1 MTVPHIVTDT
11 SEPSKRTLANRR
23 NALKSTGR
31 SARGP
36 ESTAAGKH
44 RVAMNA
50 FKHGLSGQNLCL
62 QADESIPYF
71 DLALRFIEDLQP
83 VGVREEQLAQKI
95 IDGNWRLNRAAAMEN
110 NLLNNDTVVETYRLT
125 SDDPRS
131 AAIAGQG
138 NAWRADC
145 AGARALESLGRHEA
159 RIARTLFK
167 TTAEFDMLQARR
179 LKRNNDEDTFVA
191 KQSRAWIF
199 LSNALNHYRAIE
211 KEKEAQQQEELEAEV
226 EEPEQEETP
235 QPNPNKPTYKM
246 ALNWQDDPIPEFYPS
261 EPSRESMNRNQALRD
276 FAASIGQP
284 FPVFTDD
291 GSEQSPE

>member
-1 MTVPHIVTDT
+1 MSTNTVNNIEDAA
-11 SEPSKRTLANRR
+11 SKRTLANRR
-23 NALKSTGR
+23 NALKSTGPR
-31 SARGP
+31 
-36 ESTAAGKH
+36 TAVGKH

-71 DLALRFIEDLQP
+71 DLALRFIEDLRP

-138 NAWRADC
+138 NAWRSDC
-145 AGARALESLGRHEA
+145 AGARALESHDRHEA

-167 TTAEFDMLQARR
+167 TIGKMTRFRR
-179 LKRNNDEDTFVA
+179 TIR
-191 KQSRAWIF
+191 
-199 LSNALNHYRAIE
+199 
-211 KEKEAQQQEELEAEV
+211 
-226 EEPEQEETP
+226 
-235 QPNPNKPTYKM
+235 PNPPGNP
-246 ALNWQDDPIPEFYPS
+246 
-261 EPSRESMNRNQALRD
+261 
-276 FAASIGQP
+276 
-284 FPVFTDD
+284 
-291 GSEQSPE
+291 